1 MKPFCCRFS
10 DVVGIV
16 IPFFGSQRSSETAK
30 QAQIKHPA
38 PSCLTVGTKCL
49 CRFAF
54 DFYQTCF
61 ITVHL
66 GQTSP
71 LWSRMSTKIW
81 FISFLGFYY
90 HHTWMLQISKWFKFQ
105 LLQRC
110 SHFLVMMHT
119 ISRTQLLLTLL
130 IPIEVAGL

>member
-38 PSCLTVGTKCL
+38 PSCLTVGTSVCADL
-49 CRFAF
+49 LLI
-54 DFYQTCF
+54 F
-61 ITVHL
+61 IKHSTVHL

-130 IPIEVAGL
+130 IPIDAAGL